1 MCYTIKE
8 YISERRSGGLTAE
21 NIKKSKKETSDDH
34 LNWRY
39 QDKTYNELFKK
50 WRRQSKD
57 SMGFYYVNNPNELT
71 YRDGYGFV
79 RNYPEAA
86 EAHAL
91 RNVFNLI
98 GVTML
103 LVAALDIVSMY
114 LLPML
119 LTRLGA
125 DIYYDSYTGIYY
137 GNEWLILALNSSFE
151 ILKRLLPLLYCY
163 SRLQMPLK
171 VMIPVKVTNKPLFRS
186 AAHVMLMVS
195 GTGVVLS
202 EIFRH
207 MLGAVHIQPAEWVRL
222 PEETAPLI
230 VSLVINIIIVPVIS
244 EFYTRGAIM
253 QLLRQFGDGF
263 AIIITAVLTAFITYN
278 SHQFCYVFVC
288 SLIIG
293 YFAVRTGSVMTAA
306 IMRVVSRVIFYGL
319 YIIDCYLDPSLG
331 REIAMAVVFLAVM
344 VGLISLISLMINH
357 SDKFGMKFSS
367 RYLSFTEKCLT
378 ALTSVPVVMGVSV
391 MVILMVVKTKIIL

>member
-1 MCYTIKE
+1 
-8 YISERRSGGLTAE
+8 
-21 NIKKSKKETSDDH
+21 
-34 LNWRY
+34 
-39 QDKTYNELFKK
+39 
-50 WRRQSKD
+50 
-57 SMGFYYVNNPNELT
+57 MGFYYVNNPNELT

-86 EAHAL
+86 ETHAL

-114 LLPML
+114 LLPLL

-137 GNEWLILALNSSFE
+137 GNDWLIMALNASFE
-151 ILKRLLPLLYCY
+151 ILKRLLPMLYCY
-163 SRLQMPLK
+163 KQLQMPLK
-171 VMIPVKVTNKPLFRS
+171 VMMPVKVTNKPLFR
-186 AAHVMLMVS
+186 AAIPVMFMVS
-195 GTGVVLS
+195 GIGIVLS
-202 EIFRH
+202 EIFEH
-207 MLGAVHIQPAEWVRL
+207 LLAAVHIQPAEWVRL
-222 PEETAPLI
+222 PEKPAPLI
-230 VSLVINIIIVPVIS
+230 VSLIVNIIIVPVIS

-253 QLLRQFGDGF
+253 QLLRQVGDGF

-278 SHQFCYVFVC
+278 SQQFCYVFVC
-288 SLIIG
+288 SVIIG

-306 IMRVVSRVIFYGL
+306 VMRVVSRTMFYGL
-319 YIIDCYLDPSLG
+319 YMIDRYLDAELG
-331 REIAMAVVFLAVM
+331 GEIAMMVVFLAIM
-344 VGLISLISLMINH
+344 VGLVSLISLMINH

-378 ALTSVPVVMGVSV
+378 ALTSVPVVMGVSI
-391 MVILMVVKTKIIL
+391 MFILMVMKTKILL